1 MPAPEGH
8 FDVIM
13 VGGGVMGCATA
24 HYLLKAEP
32 DLKVAIVEM
41 DPTYEKSSS
50 ALSDGNTRV
59 QFNIKENIQMSLYGL
74 EAMENFAEE
83 MAVGEQKPEIAFR
96 QQGNLFLVDEESLVE
111 AREGLEL
118 QQSLGC
124 QVEWL
129 SLEEI
134 SSRYPL
140 IDPVN
145 CVGGTFGPLDG
156 VLDPYAVLMA
166 YKDKAISMGAQFIT
180 AEVIEL
186 LHESKRIKGVKLS
199 SGDVLL
205 ARAVVNSAGAWATK
219 LAKTAGIDL
228 PVSPVMRQV
237 FIVETEVHSD
247 DLLPAYFSPSGL
259 YCIHEGGN
267 LFMVGKSL
275 SEDPIGFEFAWS
287 RERFTEILWPELVE
301 FAPSFDRLKV
311 LRGWAGLYAVNT
323 LDGNA
328 ILGEWPEL
336 SGYYLGNGFSGH
348 GFQQCHAVGRYIAE
362 LIMDSTPSLDLSIF
376 SPQRILT
383 NEPVFESKR
392 KLI

>member
-1 MPAPEGH
+1 MPAAEGH

-13 VGGGVMGCATA
+13 IGGGVMGCATA
-24 HYLLKAEP
+24 YYLLKSNP
-32 DLKVAIVEM
+32 DLNVAIVEM
-41 DPTYEKSSS
+41 DPTYEKSST
-50 ALSDGNTRV
+50 ALSDGNTRI
-59 QFNIKENIQMSLYGL
+59 QFNIQENIQMSLYGL
-74 EAMENFAEE
+74 EVMETFAEK
-83 MAVGEQKPEIAFR
+83 MAVGEQNPEIAFR
-96 QQGNLFLVDEESLVE
+96 QQGNLFLVDNESLSE
-111 AREGLEL
+111 AREGLQL

-134 SSRYPL
+134 SLRYPL
-140 IDPVN
+140 IDPVD

-156 VLDPYAVLMA
+156 ILDPYAMLVA

-180 AEVIEL
+180 AEVKEL
-186 LHESKRIKGVKLS
+186 LYENKGVKGVKLS
-199 SGDVLL
+199 SGEELP
-205 ARAVVNSAGAWATK
+205 ARTAVNSAGAWATK

-237 FIVETEVHSD
+237 FVVETEYHSD
-247 DLLPAYFSPSGL
+247 DLLPAFFSPSGL

-267 LFMVGKSL
+267 CFIVGKSL
-275 SEDPIGFEFAWS
+275 QEDPIGFEFAWS
-287 RERFTEILWPELVE
+287 RDRFTETLWPELVE
-301 FAPSFDRLKV
+301 FVPSFDRLKV
-311 LRGWAGLYAVNT
+311 MRGWAGLYAVNT

-336 SGYYLGNGFSGH
+336 SGFFLANGFSGH
-348 GFQQCHAVGRYIAE
+348 GFQHCHAVGRYIAE
-362 LIMDSTPSLDLSIF
+362 LILDNTPSLDLSVF

>member
-1 MPAPEGH
+1 MPAADGH

-24 HYLLKAEP
+24 HYLLKADA

-50 ALSDGNTRV
+50 ALSDGNTRI

-74 EAMENFAEE
+74 DVMENFAEE

-96 QQGNLFLVDEESLVE
+96 QQGNIFLVDEESLAE

-129 SLEEI
+129 SPDEI
-134 SSRYPL
+134 SLRYPL
-140 IDPVN
+140 INPVN

-156 VLDPYAVLMA
+156 VLDPYAVLIA

-180 AEVIEL
+180 AEVSVL
-186 LHESKRIKGVKLS
+186 LCENKRVRGVRLT
-199 SGDVLL
+199 SGDEVL
-205 ARAVVNSAGAWATK
+205 ARVVVNSAGAWATK
-219 LAKTAGIDL
+219 LVKTIGIDL

-237 FIVETEVHSD
+237 FIVETEVQSD
-247 DLLPAYFSPSGL
+247 DLIPAFFSPSGL

-275 SEDPIGFEFAWS
+275 QEDPIGYEFSWS

-336 SGYYLGNGFSGH
+336 SGYFMANGFSGH

-362 LIMDSTPSLDLSIF
+362 LILEDAPSLDLSIF

-383 NEPVFESKR
+383 NEPVYESRR

>member
-1 MPAPEGH
+1 MPAAEGH

-13 VGGGVMGCATA
+13 IGGGVMGCATA
-24 HYLLKAEP
+24 YYLLKSDP
-32 DLKVAIVEM
+32 DLNVAIVEM

-50 ALSDGNTRV
+50 ALSDGNTRI
-59 QFNIKENIQMSLYGL
+59 QFNIQENIQMSLYGL
-74 EAMENFAEE
+74 EVMENFSEK
-83 MAVGEQKPEIAFR
+83 MAVGEKKPEIAFR
-96 QQGNLFLVDEESLVE
+96 QQGNLFLVDEESHAE

-129 SLEEI
+129 SPDAIGL
-134 SSRYPL
+134 RYPL

-156 VLDPYAVLMA
+156 VLDPYAVLIA

-180 AEVIEL
+180 AEVVDL
-186 LHESKRIKGVKLS
+186 MHENKRVKGVKLA
-199 SGDVLL
+199 SGDELL
-205 ARAVVNSAGAWATK
+205 ARTAVNSAGAWATK
-219 LAKTAGIDL
+219 LSKTAGIDL

-237 FIVETEVHSD
+237 FVVETENHSD
-247 DLLPAYFSPSGL
+247 DLLPAFFSPSGL
-259 YCIHEGGN
+259 YCIHEGGDR
-267 LFMVGKSL
+267 FMVGKSL
-275 SEDPIGFEFAWS
+275 QEDPIGFEFTWS
-287 RERFTEILWPELVE
+287 RDRFTETLWPELVE
-301 FAPSFDRLKV
+301 FVPSFDRLKV

-336 SGYYLGNGFSGH
+336 SGFFLANGFSGH

-362 LIMDSTPSLDLSIF
+362 LILDNTPSLDLSVF

>member
-1 MPAPEGH
+1 MPDAERY

-74 EAMENFAEE
+74 DVMENFAEE

-96 QQGNLFLVDEESLVE
+96 QQGNLFLVDEESLAE

-129 SLEEI
+129 SPDEI

-140 IDPVN
+140 IKPVN

-166 YKDKAISMGAQFIT
+166 YKDKAISMGAQFVT

-186 LHESKRIKGVKLS
+186 LHEYKHVKGVRLS
-199 SGDVLL
+199 SGDELL
-205 ARAVVNSAGAWATK
+205 AGAVVNSAGAWATK

-237 FIVETEVHSD
+237 FIVETEVQSD
-247 DLLPAYFSPSGL
+247 DLLPAFFSPLGL

-275 SEDPIGFEFAWS
+275 PEDPIGFEFTLS
-287 RERFTEILWPELVE
+287 RRRFTDVLWPELVE
-301 FAPSFDRLKV
+301 FVPPFDRLKV

-336 SGYYLGNGFSGH
+336 SGCYLANGFSGH

-362 LIMDSTPSLDLSIF
+362 LILEDAPSLDLSIF

>member
-1 MPAPEGH
+1 MPATEGH

-24 HYLLKAEP
+24 HYLLKANP
-32 DLKVAIVEM
+32 DLKVVIVEM

-50 ALSDGNTRV
+50 ALSDGNTRI

-74 EAMENFAEE
+74 EVMENFSEE
-83 MAVGEQKPEIAFR
+83 MAVGEKKPEIAFR
-96 QQGNLFLVDEESLVE
+96 QQGNLFLVDEESHAE

-129 SLEEI
+129 SPDAI
-134 SSRYPL
+134 GSRYPL

-156 VLDPYAVLMA
+156 VLDPYAVLIA

-180 AEVIEL
+180 AEVMDL
-186 LHESKRIKGVKLS
+186 MHENKRVKGVKLA
-199 SGDVLL
+199 SGDELL
-205 ARAVVNSAGAWATK
+205 ATTLVNSAGAWATE

-237 FIVETEVHSD
+237 FVVETEIHSD
-247 DLLPAYFSPSGL
+247 DLLPAFFSPSGL
-259 YCIHEGGN
+259 YCIHEGEN
-267 LFMVGKSL
+267 HFMVGKSL
-275 SEDPIGFEFAWS
+275 QEDPMGFEFSWS
-287 RERFTEILWPELVE
+287 RRRFTDILWPELVE
-301 FAPSFDRLKV
+301 FVPSFDRLKV

-328 ILGEWPEL
+328 ILGEWPKL
-336 SGYYLGNGFSGH
+336 SGIFLANGFSGH

-362 LIMDSTPSLDLSIF
+362 LILDNTPSLDLSVF
-376 SPQRILT
+376 SPQRILA

>member
-1 MPAPEGH
+1 MPVAEGN

-24 HYLLKAEP
+24 HYLLKADP

-50 ALSDGNTRV
+50 ALSDGNTRI

-74 EAMENFAEE
+74 EVMENFAEE
-83 MAVGEQKPEIAFR
+83 MAVGEQRPKIAFR
-96 QQGNLFLVDEESLVE
+96 QQGNLFLVDEESLTE
-111 AREGLEL
+111 AREGLDL

-134 SSRYPL
+134 GSRYPL
-140 IDPVN
+140 INPVN

-156 VLDPYAVLMA
+156 VLDPYAVLIA

-180 AEVIEL
+180 AEVMEL
-186 LHESKRIKGVKLS
+186 LHDHKRVKGVRLA
-199 SGDVLL
+199 SGEELL

-219 LAKTAGIDL
+219 LAKSTGIDL
-228 PVSPVMRQV
+228 PISPVMRQV
-237 FIVETEVHSD
+237 FVVETEISRD
-247 DLLPAYFSPSGL
+247 DLLPALFSPSGL
-259 YCIHEGGN
+259 YCIHEGEN
-267 LFMVGKSL
+267 RFMVGKSL
-275 SEDPIGFEFAWS
+275 PEDPIGFDFTWS
-287 RERFTEILWPELVE
+287 RHRFTEILWPELVE
-301 FAPSFDRLKV
+301 FVPSFDRLKV
-311 LRGWAGLYAVNT
+311 LRGWAGLYAVNH

-336 SGYYLGNGFSGH
+336 SGYYLANGFSGH
-348 GFQQCHAVGRYIAE
+348 GFQQCHGVGRYIAE
-362 LIMDSTPSLDLSIF
+362 LILDNTPSLDLSVF

>member
-1 MPAPEGH
+1 MPAADGH

-24 HYLLKAEP
+24 HYLLKADT
-32 DLKVAIVEM
+32 DLKVAIVEK

-50 ALSDGNTRV
+50 ALSDGNTRI
-59 QFNIKENIQMSLYGL
+59 QFNIQENIEMSLYGL
-74 EAMENFAEE
+74 DVMENFAEE

-96 QQGNLFLVDEESLVE
+96 QQGNLFLVDEESLTE

-129 SLEEI
+129 SREEI
-134 SSRYPL
+134 GSRYPL

-180 AEVIEL
+180 AEVSKLLCENKRVRGARLTSGDEL
-186 LHESKRIKGVKLS
+186 LTRV
-199 SGDVLL
+199 
-205 ARAVVNSAGAWATK
+205 VVNSAGAWATK

-237 FIVETEVHSD
+237 FIAETEVQSD
-247 DLLPAYFSPSGL
+247 DLLPAFFSPSGL

-275 SEDPIGFEFAWS
+275 PEDPIGFEFAWS
-287 RERFTEILWPELVE
+287 SRRFTEILWPELVE
-301 FAPSFDRLKV
+301 FVPSFDRLKV

-336 SGYYLGNGFSGH
+336 SGYYLANGFSGH

-362 LIMDSTPSLDLSIF
+362 LILEDVPSLDLSVF

>member
-1 MPAPEGH
+1 MPATERH

-24 HYLLKAEP
+24 YYLLKADP

-41 DPTYEKSSS
+41 DPTYEKSST
-50 ALSDGNTRV
+50 ALSDGNTCI
-59 QFNIKENIQMSLYGL
+59 QFNLQENIQMSLYGL
-74 EAMENFAEE
+74 DVMANFAEE
-83 MAVGEQKPEIAFR
+83 MAVGEHKPEIAFR
-96 QQGNLFLVDEESLVE
+96 QQGNLFLVENESLAE

-134 SSRYPL
+134 GLRYPL
-140 IDPVN
+140 INPVN

-166 YKDKAISMGAQFIT
+166 YKEKAISLGAKFIT
-180 AEVIEL
+180 AEVVKL
-186 LHESKRIKGVKLS
+186 LYENKCVKGARLS
-199 SGDVLL
+199 SGDELL
-205 ARAVVNSAGAWATK
+205 AGTVVNSAGAWATK

-237 FIVETEVHSD
+237 FIVETEVQSD
-247 DLLPAYFSPSGL
+247 DLFPAFFSPSGL

-275 SEDPIGFEFAWS
+275 PVDPMGFEFTWS
-287 RERFTEILWPELVE
+287 RDRFTEVLWPELVE
-301 FAPSFDRLKV
+301 FVPSFDRLKV
-311 LRGWAGLYAVNT
+311 QRGWAGLYAVNT

-336 SGYYLGNGFSGH
+336 SGCYLANGFSGH

-362 LIMDSTPSLDLSIF
+362 LILDNAPSLDLSIF

-383 NEPVFESKR
+383 DEPVFESRR

>member
-1 MPAPEGH
+1 MPAAEGY

-24 HYLLKAEP
+24 CYLLKADP

-41 DPTYEKSSS
+41 DPTYEKSST

-74 EAMENFAEE
+74 EVMAKFAEE

-96 QQGNLFLVDEESLVE
+96 QQGNLFLVDEESLAE

-134 SSRYPL
+134 GSRYPL
-140 IDPVN
+140 INPVK

-166 YKDKAISMGAQFIT
+166 YKGNAISMGAKFIT
-180 AEVIEL
+180 NEVIEL
-186 LHESKRIKGVKLS
+186 LYENKRVRGVRLT
-199 SGDVLL
+199 SGDELL

-237 FIVETEVHSD
+237 FIVETEVQSD
-247 DLLPAYFSPSGL
+247 ELLPAFFSPSGL
-259 YCIHEGGN
+259 YCIHEGEN
-267 LFMVGKSL
+267 QFMVGKSL
-275 SEDPIGFEFAWS
+275 TEDPIGFEFAWS
-287 RERFTEILWPELVE
+287 RSRFTEILWPELVE
-301 FAPSFDRLKV
+301 FVPSFDRLKV

-336 SGYYLGNGFSGH
+336 SGYYMANGFSGH

-362 LIMDSTPSLDLSIF
+362 LILEDTPSLDLSVF

-383 NEPVFESKR
+383 NEPIFESKR

>member
-1 MPAPEGH
+1 MPAADGF

-13 VGGGVMGCATA
+13 VGGGVMGCAIA
-24 HYLLKAEP
+24 HYLLKA
-32 DLKVAIVEM
+32 DSNLKVVIVEM

-74 EAMENFAEE
+74 EAIENFSDE
-83 MAVGEQKPEIAFR
+83 MAVGEKKPEIAFR
-96 QQGNLFLVDEESLVE
+96 QQGNIFLVDEENLAE

-134 SSRYPL
+134 GSRYPL
-140 IDPVN
+140 IDPVK

-166 YKDKAISMGAQFIT
+166 YKDKAISMGAQFIS
-180 AEVIEL
+180 AEVSEFL
-186 LHESKRIKGVKLS
+186 YESKRVKGVRLTA
-199 SGDVLL
+199 GDELL

-237 FIVETEVHSD
+237 FIVETEVQSEEM
-247 DLLPAYFSPSGL
+247 LTAFFSPSGL

-275 SEDPIGFEFAWS
+275 PKDPIGFEFAWS
-287 RERFTEILWPELVE
+287 SRRFTEILWPELVE

-336 SGYYLGNGFSGH
+336 SGYYMANGFSGH

-362 LIMDSTPSLDLSIF
+362 LILDNTPSLDLSVF

>member
-186 LHESKRIKGVKLS
+186 LHESKRIRGVRLS

-247 DLLPAYFSPSGL
+247 DLLPAFFSPSGL

-275 SEDPIGFEFAWS
+275 NEDPIGFEFAWS